1 MPFNQQLR
9 HWRDVL
15 AGTIAVLTRSSARE
29 TSRRLSPA
37 EQAAFTTYYHAMT
50 RSQEQAYLAK
60 GTATEQ
66 TASLREIG
74 LSQRFATLQRLSMI
88 VLFLAIV
95 ALMRPTPVPAYP
107 GWHGNIARFHEH
119 DVGLWRSG
127 HWVHGDHGGR
137 FGWWWVVD
145 GVWYWYPTPI
155 YPYPDPYTPPMVIQT
170 PPLQAAS
177 PQAQASSWYYCAQPE
192 GYYPYVAECPSG
204 WQTMPAT
211 PSPPAGPRR

>member
-1 MPFNQQLR
+1 M
-9 HWRDVL
+9 
-15 AGTIAVLTRSSARE
+15 
-29 TSRRLSPA
+29 
-37 EQAAFTTYYHAMT
+37 
-50 RSQEQAYLAK
+50 
-60 GTATEQ
+60 
-66 TASLREIG
+66 
-74 LSQRFATLQRLSMI
+74 QRLSMI

-170 PPLQAAS
+170 PVPQIAS
-177 PQAQASSWYYCAQPE
+177 PQAQAPSWYYCAQPE
-192 GYYPYVAECPSG
+192 GYYPYVTECPSG

-211 PSPPAGPRR
+211 LPPPAGPRR